1 MSAVHSSAFSTPTSF
16 SEMDSSDGV
25 GLSDPVTA
33 QRRRAMLDLVNR
45 LRNTGIQREIDL
57 PMIAVI
63 GNQSAGKS
71 SLIES
76 ISGITLPRASGT
88 CTRCPTECKLTRSD
102 LPWSCTVKLHF
113 HTDIRGTA
121 IKPNIVNFGDAISDK
136 AEVEERI
143 RCAQRAIL
151 NPSTNPTIFL
161 SGAIV
166 AENETSFSR
175 NYISLEI
182 SGRELEDLSFV
193 DLPGLIASVGQH
205 GNVNDIELVKNLVIS
220 YIEKPSCV
228 ILLTVACETD
238 FENQGAHHLAKQ
250 YDPEGRRTVGVLT
263 KPDRIPQGEEESW
276 IRLIRNEREPLA
288 NNWYCVKQPSSHDL
302 SLGITWAGARH
313 QEEEWFSTKEPW
325 SSLDS
330 YYKSFLCT
338 SKLTE
343 RLSNILAELISKRL
357 PEIQE
362 ELYKVLQQTEK
373 EIAKLPQPPSGNPLG
388 EILRVLD
395 NFKKEVSERV
405 EGTPDADGLLQT
417 IRPHTTDFKLKIR
430 ETAPNFVPWERRVAH
445 QHHVPQ
451 TTFFSDEE
459 SDSGIEDEGRDEIG
473 AVRYAAA
480 AMPAAPSFA
489 CESYDVPHPTVGA
502 ARECFESIYADADE
516 GQQSA
521 DFISPVVSE
530 PQAPGPAIPTGRKTR
545 VTICIDEV
553 MQRAQMAR
561 TRELPDHYPFVVQK
575 TYIIEFVKNWR
586 QPALALF
593 DAVYNILKKD
603 VERIVDRH
611 FARMGRGGLKQSVL
625 MIMYDHLD
633 AAAARSKDK
642 IEWLLQL
649 ESSPATLNTH
659 YYFDYKNK
667 VYAYYRAHR
676 RSEKLAQN
684 MSQRSQDVNN
694 VISALAQLGISA
706 RREDLSKL
714 LPSDPMEAALSIMA
728 SVRAYFQ
735 AIDNEAVRG
744 LERNLE
750 QVLRDGL
757 QLTGI
762 DAHERCAAMLEE
774 FPAVVARRSE
784 LTRKLERLKAAKV
797 ELRQH
802 SI

>member
-473 AVRYAAA
+473 A
-480 AMPAAPSFA
+480 
-489 CESYDVPHPTVGA
+489 
-502 ARECFESIYADADE
+502 
-516 GQQSA
+516 
-521 DFISPVVSE
+521 
-530 PQAPGPAIPTGRKTR
+530 PGPAIPTGRKTR

-735 AIDNEAVRG
+735 VAYKRFVDMVPLAIDNEAVRG